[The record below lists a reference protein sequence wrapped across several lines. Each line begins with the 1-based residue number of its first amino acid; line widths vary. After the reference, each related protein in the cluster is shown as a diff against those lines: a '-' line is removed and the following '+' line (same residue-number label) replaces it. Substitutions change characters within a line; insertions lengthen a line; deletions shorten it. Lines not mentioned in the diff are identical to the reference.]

1 MRNSLSTLYTLSQR
15 INDSIM
21 SNNQG
26 GIKIIAKNKRATFD
40 YILID
45 TFEAGL
51 VLTGTEIK
59 SVRAN
64 QVSLQR
70 SYVQQR
76 NGELWL
82 VEAHIAPYV
91 HGNIQNHDP
100 VRPRK
105 LLLHSRE
112 IGKIIEQVQQKSL
125 TIVPTKL
132 YLKNGRAK
140 VEIALAQGKKKHDKR
155 QDIAKKDD
163 QRRVERALRE
173 KYR

>member
-1 MRNSLSTLYTLSQR
+1 MSSNS
-15 INDSIM
+15 
-21 SNNQG
+21 G

-40 YILID
+40 YHILE

-59 SVRAN
+59 SIRAN
-64 QVSLQR
+64 QVSLRR

-82 VEAHIAPYV
+82 VEAHIAPYD

-105 LLLHSRE
+105 LLLHRRE
-112 IGKIIEQVQQKSL
+112 ISKIIDQMQQKSL

-140 VEIALAQGKKKHDKR
+140 VEIGLAQGKKKHDKR
-155 QDIAKKDD
+155 QDLAKKDD
-163 QRRVERALRE
+163 QRRMERALRE

>member
-1 MRNSLSTLYTLSQR
+1 MG
-15 INDSIM
+15 
-21 SNNQG
+21 NNQV

-112 IGKIIEQVQQKSL
+112 IGKIIDQVQQKNL

-173 KYR
+173 KFR